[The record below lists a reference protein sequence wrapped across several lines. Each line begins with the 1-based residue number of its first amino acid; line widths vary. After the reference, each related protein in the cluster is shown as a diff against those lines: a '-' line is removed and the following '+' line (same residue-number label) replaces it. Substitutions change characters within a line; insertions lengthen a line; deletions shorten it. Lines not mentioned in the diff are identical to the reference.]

1 MSEEALG
8 SAYAA
13 KDIFS
18 GVNDSFGREISA
30 DVIDEIISSLHNM
43 NSVREES
50 WQTKQMLLERIKKS
64 EELGMAASSIE
75 IGY

>member
-50 WQTKQMLLERIKKS
+50 GQTKQMLLERIKKS

-75 IGY
+75 IG

>member
-13 KDIFS
+13 KNNFS
-18 GVNDSFGREISA
+18 GVNDAFGREISA

-43 NSVREES
+43 NSVREENG
-50 WQTKQMLLERIKKS
+50 QTKQMLLERIKKS

-75 IGY
+75 IG

>member
-50 WQTKQMLLERIKKS
+50 VQTKQMLLERIKKS
-64 EELGMAASSIE
+64 EELGMAASGVE
-75 IGY
+75 ME

>member
-18 GVNDSFGREISA
+18 GVNDSFGREFSA
-30 DVIDEIISSLHNM
+30 DVIEEIISSLHNM
-43 NSVREES
+43 NSVREENGRM
-50 WQTKQMLLERIKKS
+50 KQMLLERIQKS
-64 EELGMAASSIE
+64 EELGMAASGIE
-75 IGY
+75 IG

>member
-50 WQTKQMLLERIKKS
+50 VQTKQMLLERIKKS
-64 EELGMAASSIE
+64 EELGMAASGVE
-75 IGY
+75 IG

>member
-13 KDIFS
+13 NDIFS

-43 NSVREES
+43 NSVREENG
-50 WQTKQMLLERIKKS
+50 QMKQMLLERIQKS
-64 EELGMAASSIE
+64 EELGMAASGIE
-75 IGY
+75 IG

>member
-13 KDIFS
+13 KNIFS
-18 GVNDSFGREISA
+18 GVNDAFGREISA

-43 NSVREES
+43 NSVREENG
-50 WQTKQMLLERIKKS
+50 QMKQMLLERIQKS
-64 EELGMAASSIE
+64 EELGMAASGIE
-75 IGY
+75 IG

>member
-8 SAYAA
+8 AAYAA

-43 NSVREES
+43 NSVREENG
-50 WQTKQMLLERIKKS
+50 QMKQMLLERIQKS
-64 EELGMAASSIE
+64 EELGMAASGIE
-75 IGY
+75 IG

>member
-13 KDIFS
+13 KDIIS

-50 WQTKQMLLERIKKS
+50 VQTKQMLLERIKKS
-64 EELGMAASSIE
+64 EELGMAASGVE
-75 IGY
+75 ME

>member
-43 NSVREES
+43 NSVREENG
-50 WQTKQMLLERIKKS
+50 QMKQMLLERIQKS
-64 EELGMAASSIE
+64 EELGMAASGIE
-75 IGY
+75 IG

>member
-1 MSEEALG
+1 MSEEALD

-18 GVNDSFGREISA
+18 GVNDSFGRKISA

-64 EELGMAASSIE
+64 EELGMAASGVE
-75 IGY
+75 ME

>member
-1 MSEEALG
+1 MSEEALR

-43 NSVREES
+43 NSVREENG
-50 WQTKQMLLERIKKS
+50 QMKQMLLERIQKS
-64 EELGMAASSIE
+64 EELGMAASG
-75 IGY
+75 IGIG